1 MSDFECQ
8 GLRHT
13 GTWKVMPFG
22 RDEDLFGRKDII
34 KVIDKMFSNSKSAR
48 RVALVGLGGVGGM
61 WFDPEES
68 KII

>member
-1 MSDFECQ
+1 
-8 GLRHT
+8 
-13 GTWKVMPFG
+13 MPFG